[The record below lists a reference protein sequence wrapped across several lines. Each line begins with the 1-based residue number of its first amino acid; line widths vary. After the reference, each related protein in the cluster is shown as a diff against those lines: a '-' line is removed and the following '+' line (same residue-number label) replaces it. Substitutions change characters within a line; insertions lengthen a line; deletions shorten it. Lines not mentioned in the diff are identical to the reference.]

1 MWRLFAAVGAC
12 ALVSGLAVGRAGDGP
27 PTHPATPAAAQIQV
41 LIDQLGSERFSDRE
55 AAVAALEK
63 IGPAATNALQAAA
76 TRGESPEIRERA
88 ANILIKIKR
97 GAESGVRL
105 TAKRVK
111 LEYKNI
117 PLGTAVN
124 DLKARTGLN
133 ISLDPNRVANPL
145 RQVTCETAELPVWE
159 ALEAF
164 CVAAGLRE
172 TFQQDLDLPRPTGPR
187 RGYVPPP
194 PTPNADAV
202 AVVLVD
208 GRPDRLPGDRST
220 AVRVVALPPSF
231 PGHKVTLGTGEVTLC
246 LDVTPA
252 PGLNWQDI
260 AGVKITRLIDGA
272 GRPGGAGTEKNP
284 PQNFDPSGMVVF
296 ARPGLAMRF
305 DMNGNPIPPETAA
318 NPRVVTVPLKLGTPS
333 ARTLKRLEGAVYGEV
348 QVPNQH
354 LITVTDPKKNTSTW
368 HNGPNDLRFSV
379 LEVKEATRPGEM
391 SVIRVQFEQPSAFVL
406 ATRRRGGWNP
416 GWPEAPQRP
425 GQGNTVQ
432 AFDAAGKPF
441 PTVNNG
447 VTDMSDDGMIS
458 IQTMQ
463 FSFRKEAGLPAKL
476 VVVGPKTVLVEVP
489 FVMENV
495 TLP

>member
-1 MWRLFAAVGAC
+1 MRRLFAAVGAC
-12 ALVSGLAVGRAGDGP
+12 ALVSGLAVGLAGDSGP
-27 PTHPATPAAAQIQV
+27 PSTSPTASQIQA
-41 LIDQLGSERFSDRE
+41 LIEQLGSERFSDRE
-55 AAVAALEK
+55 AAVVALEK
-63 IGPAATNALQAAA
+63 IGPAAAEALQAAA
-76 TRGESPEIRERA
+76 TRSESPEVRERSGA
-88 ANILIKIKR
+88 LLIKLR
-97 GAESGVRL
+97 RSVESGARL

-133 ISLDPNRVANPL
+133 LTLDANRVANPL
-145 RQVTCETAELPVWE
+145 RPVTCETAELPVWE

-164 CVAAGLRE
+164 CVAANLRE
-172 TFQQDLDLPRPTGPR
+172 SFLLELDLPKQTGPR

-194 PTPNADAV
+194 PTPNADTV
-202 AVVLVD
+202 AIVLVD
-208 GRPDRLPGDRST
+208 GKPDRLPGDRST
-220 AVRVVALPPSF
+220 SVRVIALPPNF

-246 LDVTPA
+246 LDVTPV

-272 GRPGGAGTEKNP
+272 GRIGGAGTEKNP
-284 PQNFDPSGMVVF
+284 PTPFDPNGTIVF

-305 DMNGNPIPPETAA
+305 DMNGNPIPPETIA
-318 NPRVVTVPLKLGTPS
+318 NPRVVTVPLKVSTPS
-333 ARTLKRLEGAVYGEV
+333 ARSLKRLEGAVYGEV

-354 LITVTDPKKNTSTW
+354 LISVTDPKKNTNTW
-368 HNGPNDLRFSV
+368 YSGPGDLRFSV
-379 LEVKEATRPGEM
+379 LEVKEATKPTEA
-391 SVIRVQFEQPSAFVL
+391 SVMRVQLEAPSAWVVN
-406 ATRRRGGWNP
+406 ARKRGLWNP
-416 GWPEAPQRP
+416 GWPDAPMRP
-425 GQGNTVQ
+425 GQGYTVQ

-441 PTVNNG
+441 PANNNG
-447 VTDMSDDGMIS
+447 MTDLSDDGMIT
-458 IQTMQ
+458 IQTFQ
-463 FSFRKEAGLPAKL
+463 FSFRKEAGVPAKL